1 MLVLFGVVWISIVLR
16 GVVTY
21 GVVRLVCIVSVRVGE
36 VVYSY
41 SDLVICS
48 SIVVGLDGLGC
59 GEVWVVGLV
68 SLVGEYGVEVV
79 VSIVVVVSV
88 VSVGLGVVS
97 DMVVVVLVFT
107 ALFSV
112 TIERFIDMFTYLLIA
127 SMGSLE

>member
-48 SIVVGLDGLGC
+48 GIVVDLDGLGC
-59 GEVWVVGLV
+59 GGAGVVGLV
-68 SLVGEYGVEVV
+68 SLVGEYGVGVV
-79 VSIVVVVSV
+79 GSIAVVVSV

-127 SMGSLE
+127 SMGSL